1 MSEDKASR
9 AVREVDLAASPM
21 EETLVRKKNKA
32 DRYNLPKQS
41 SWFFS
46 SVLAVAILVV
56 VERVVIVIDGVAEKH
71 VAFLSIEIFSCVL
84 LSFLCGGM
92 IYTSYVYLT
101 RVNVYMLY
109 NYGMM
114 HFMLL
119 VYNSLYIVVPT
130 AKCSQNSAI
139 NAVCPMTFYVLVAF
153 SLLIIYFV
161 YKIHEEMEWL
171 FFKRVGALPK
181 MRKLY
186 STYLLLRSSTSLNV
200 ICALLMATSTWK
212 FTVLNQ
218 FDFGNIIILVIVTLA
233 LLATEYTGRHYMK
246 FGIEKED
253 SKLVKKTLLISLFLP
268 TYTVYSIIVGIMA
281 WEKRFDAVFTVTNA
295 EKKLAHTTDY
305 GVHYANEI
313 IFGIAL
319 TVFLGVIVFIM
330 RVRTFFK
337 LRYLQANFGQG
348 LPEKVLNDE
357 FFFTV
362 YDLLPALQRFRPDS
376 KISSGKRKAIER
388 DRNPSDME
396 DNDGNVKI
404 RTVSGTSLGDIR
416 VDKIASKS
424 PSMTPEE
431 NKKIDNDYLLM

>member
-1 MSEDKASR
+1 MSDDETP
-9 AVREVDLAASPM
+9 REAGRTGTPM
-21 EETLVRKKNKA
+21 GETLVRKKNKA

-46 SVLAVAILVV
+46 SVLAVAIFVV
-56 VERVVIVIDGVAEKH
+56 VERLVIVFDGVAEKH
-71 VAFLSIEIFSCVL
+71 NSFLNIEIFSCVL
-84 LSFLCGGM
+84 LSFLAGGM
-92 IYTSYVYLT
+92 IYTSYVYIT

-109 NYGMM
+109 NYGMI

-119 VYNSLYIVVPT
+119 AYNSLYVVVPT
-130 AKCSQNSAI
+130 AKCSQNPAI
-139 NAVCPMTFYVLVAF
+139 NAVCPFTFYVLAVF
-153 SLLIIYFV
+153 SALIIYFV
-161 YKIHEEMEWL
+161 YRIHEEREWL

-200 ICALLMATSTWK
+200 VCALLMATSTWK

-218 FDFGNIIILVIVTLA
+218 FDFVNIIILVIVTLA

-281 WEKRFDAVFTVTNA
+281 WEDRFDAIFTVTNA
-295 EKKLAHTTDY
+295 EKKLARTTDY

-337 LRYLQANFGQG
+337 LKYLQANFGQG

-357 FFFTV
+357 FFFTIF
-362 YDLLPALQRFRPDS
+362 DLLPALQRFRPESD
-376 KISSGKRKAIER
+376 ISNGKRKAIER
-388 DRNPSDME
+388 DRNPSDM
-396 DNDGNVKI
+396 DSNDGKIKI
-404 RTVSGTSLGDIR
+404 RTVSGTNLGDIS
-416 VDKIASKS
+416 VDTIASKS
-424 PSMTPEE
+424 PSMNPEE